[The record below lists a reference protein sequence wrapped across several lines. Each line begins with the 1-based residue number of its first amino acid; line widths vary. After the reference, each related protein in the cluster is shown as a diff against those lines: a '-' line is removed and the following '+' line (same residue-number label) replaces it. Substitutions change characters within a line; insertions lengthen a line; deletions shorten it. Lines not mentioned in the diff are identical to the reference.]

1 MDDMMPGH
9 GLFGLAVL
17 AMAVLGYFLPA
28 VVAYS
33 RRHHNRL
40 AILALNWSGIL
51 NSPKNYIGGDSGYL
65 HILRSASRLSS

>member
-1 MDDMMPGH
+1 MDVMMPGH

-40 AILALNWSGIL
+40 AILALNFLLGWTFLGWVVALVWSL
-51 NSPKNYIGGDSGYL
+51 TAVRRDV
-65 HILRSASRLSS
+65 